1 MKPRCRDCAFSMTV
15 QDEIGHYR
23 LKCFEPSMK
32 GKVGFLSPCD
42 KFMVADETAADEP
55 EPGED
60 EE

>member
-1 MKPRCRDCAFSMTV
+1 MTV